1 MKYAEI
7 YAKIFSV
14 KYYLRERRK
23 ENAMNRRYEKAELEV
38 LYFAVE
44 DVVTASDANEGYG
57 SADDVPEKIPLGT
70 ENMQGGGS
78 VGIDWN
84 D

>member
-1 MKYAEI
+1 MSK
-7 YAKIFSV
+7 
-14 KYYLRERRK
+14 
-23 ENAMNRRYEKAELEV
+23 RYEKAELEV